1 MAAAIPMHPKA
12 HKASAQRKARV
23 FIYFG
28 PQKPVLSRA
37 IPGGQ
42 AGFGAAGGKQRVLP
56 SPARRQ
62 TVPCGHLQFG
72 GVPIMPPEHAA
83 VMAAATHVPPR
94 NTLPCGQSQPPPILG
109 TMPPRHWNGVFAMS
123 WVHRPSRKTLPAGQS
138 HPPPALGTMPSR
150 HRGGAFAMS
159 WMHRPP
165 RRTLP
170 AGQTTGVGRATGGGL
185 VATTGGGGLVG
196 AGRTRWG
203 GFNGML
209 SAGIC
214 IGGGG
219 TRRGGCAAMV
229 HGGGVATGGGTS
241 RGGLVAIVAGGG
253 TGPGAQLPGE
263 DRQ

>member
-1 MAAAIPMHPKA
+1 MAPAARA
-12 HKASAQRKARV
+12 RRKGGG

-37 IPGGQ
+37 MPGGQ
-42 AGFGAAGGKQRVLP
+42 AAFGAAGGRQRAFP
-56 SPARRQ
+56 SPARRH

-72 GVPIMPPEHAA
+72 GVPIIPPEHAA
-83 VMAAATHVPPR
+83 AAHVPPR
-94 NTLPCGQSQPPPILG
+94 NTLPGGQSQPPPAFG
-109 TMPPRHWNGVFAMS
+109 TMPSRHRGGALATPWM
-123 WVHRPSRKTLPAGQS
+123 HRPLRKTLPGGQS
-138 HPPPALGTMPSR
+138 QPPPASGTMPSR

-165 RRTLP
+165 RKTLP

-214 IGGGG
+214 IDGGG

-229 HGGGVATGGGTS
+229 DGGGGATGGGGTR